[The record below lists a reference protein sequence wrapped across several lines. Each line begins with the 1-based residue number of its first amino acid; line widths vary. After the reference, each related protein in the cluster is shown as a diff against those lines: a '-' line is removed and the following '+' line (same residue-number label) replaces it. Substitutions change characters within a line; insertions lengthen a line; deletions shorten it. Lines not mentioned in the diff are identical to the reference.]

1 MSALFSFAIDRRLGL
16 IEIAMSGLFTPADVA
31 AFLEARGKAHAELG
45 WPRNGHVT
53 LNDVSGMKI
62 QPQETVAAFQA
73 VLADVEFRS
82 RRLAFVV
89 SQTLA
94 RRQLTRA
101 VDSRHVRCFTDADE
115 ARDWLFEAEERRVA

>member
-1 MSALFSFAIDRRLGL
+1 MSARYSFAIDRRLGL
-16 IEIAMSGLFTPADVA
+16 VGITMSGLFTPADVA
-31 AFLEARGKAHAELG
+31 AFLEARGRAHADLG

-53 LNDVSGMKI
+53 LNDVSAMSI

-115 ARDWLFEAEERRVA
+115 ARAWLFDEAERRAA